1 MWEQAMH
8 MPPFSLSRALKTG
21 VAALVLGAFAS
32 SAALGNEAPR
42 LLPAPLVDAPA
53 GEGIE
58 TAVLAGGCFW
68 GIEGVFQHVRGVRS
82 VISGYSGGEAAT
94 ATYDQVT
101 TEGTGHAEA
110 VEIKFDPKIVS
121 YGKLLRIFFSAGHDP
136 TELNRQG
143 PDTGPSYRS
152 NIFYASADQQ
162 RVANAYIAQ
171 LNVAQAFPKPIVTRV
186 DPLQAFYPAEAYHQD
201 FLVRHP
207 TYPYIV
213 INDLPKVAALKRLF
227 PGDYVETPVT
237 GEGM

>member
-1 MWEQAMH
+1 MH
-8 MPPFSLSRALKTG
+8 MPSVSLPRALKTS
-21 VAALVLGAFAS
+21 VAALVFGVCAS

-42 LLPAPLVDAPA
+42 LLPAPLVDEPA
-53 GEGIE
+53 GAGLE

-68 GIEGVFQHVRGVRS
+68 GIEGVFQHVKGVRG
-82 VISGYSGGEAAT
+82 VISGYSGGEAST

-101 TEGTGHAEA
+101 TERTGHAEA
-110 VEIKFDPKIVS
+110 VEIKFDPRIVS
-121 YGKLLRIFFSAGHDP
+121 YGKLLRIFFSVAHDP

-152 NIFYASADQQ
+152 NIFYVGADQQ
-162 RVANAYIAQ
+162 RAAGAYIAQ
-171 LNVAQAFPKPIVTRV
+171 LNAAKAFHKPIVTRI
-186 DPLQAFYPAEAYHQD
+186 DPLKAFYKAEAYHQD
-201 FLVRHP
+201 FLEHHP

-227 PGDYVETPVT
+227 PDDYVETPVT